1 MAKED
6 LFYICISK
14 NKSWVV
20 TLPTGLNIKPKA
32 KYFFFKTY
40 EGSPSRRE
48 GLFFNN
54 KKNKE
59 KALRAAI
66 EYRDNTLNN

>member
-1 MAKED
+1 LEQAILFSSLDDRMAKED

-14 NKSWVV
+14 DRSWVV

-40 EGSPSRRE
+40 EGS
-48 GLFFNN
+48 
-54 KKNKE
+54 KE